1 MDAVQL
7 TVVGNEIEA
16 EMLCGL
22 LRSDGI
28 ECNHRKADSAT
39 MLSAESGAIA
49 RPTEVLV
56 HARDLDAARR
66 LLESR

>member
-28 ECNHRKADSAT
+28 ECNHRKADSAS
-39 MLSAESGAIA
+39 MLSAEGGAIA
-49 RPTEVLV
+49 RPTEILV